1 MPLLILVFVA
11 LLLIRDYLNETGYI
25 KNLIGRLKTRYRLH
39 KIRQARA
46 RKRRELKCRE
56 EVLRMIKDFE
66 SKAVMVGRFAN
77 FGVDIARIAQ
87 SFPMFYQVTITT
99 TEHPEQ
105 GPNDKEPRSDE
116 EALQDLIKNAV
127 AAEDYESA
135 AIYHDKLKKLYLS
148 QEFKKFDK

>member
-11 LLLIRDYLNETGYI
+11 LLLIRDYLNETGCI

-39 KIRQARA
+39 RIRRARA
-46 RKRRELKCRE
+46 RKRRELKDRE
-56 EVLRMIKDFE
+56 EVLQMIKDFE

-87 SFPMFYQVTITT
+87 GFPMFYQVTITT

-105 GPNDKEPRSDE
+105 GPNDKEPRSDK
-116 EALQDLIKNAV
+116 EALQDLIKRAV
-127 AAEDYESA
+127 EVEDYENA
-135 AIYHDKLKKLYLS
+135 AKYQDKLK
-148 QEFKKFDK
+148 EFYKNEQRN